1 MRTQDAIF
9 DTNQSIRTE
18 RNIHGQPLSELVLS
32 LLDSAFAGVLCG
44 SERRNRYGERKG
56 R

>member
-1 MRTQDAIF
+1 MRNQDAIF
-9 DTNQSIRTE
+9 DTKQHISTTRDIR
-18 RNIHGQPLSELVLS
+18 GQPLSELVLS

-44 SERRNRYGERKG
+44 SERRNRYGERKA